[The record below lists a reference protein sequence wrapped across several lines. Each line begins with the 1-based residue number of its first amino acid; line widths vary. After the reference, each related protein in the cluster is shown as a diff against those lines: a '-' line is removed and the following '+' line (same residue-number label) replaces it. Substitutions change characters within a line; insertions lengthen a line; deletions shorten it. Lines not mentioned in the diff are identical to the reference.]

1 MTSPWNRRF
10 AVALGMLVLALSVA
24 AAYLATRT
32 PASRIRVA
40 CVGDSITEGEGV
52 EDRAM
57 RYPAWL
63 GALLGEGYDVR
74 NFGVSGSTMLDAGDM
89 PYKKQRAYRQALDF
103 RPDIVVIALG
113 TNDGKPWNWSG
124 REAFA
129 ADAKGLVEAFRN
141 AKPGARVFLCRPVPV
156 VGAGNYG
163 IRGDVVKGDITAI
176 IDRAARELDVEV
188 IDLHG
193 ALEGRLD
200 LIPDGV
206 HPNGEGARLIADAV
220 HRALTRPRPAG

>member
-1 MTSPWNRRF
+1 
-10 AVALGMLVLALSVA
+10 
-24 AAYLATRT
+24 
-32 PASRIRVA
+32 
-40 CVGDSITEGEGV
+40 
-52 EDRAM
+52 M
-57 RYPAWL
+57 RYPERL
-63 GALLGEGYDVR
+63 GALLGDGYDVR
-74 NFGVSGSTMLDAGDM
+74 NFGVSGSTMLDAGDV

-113 TNDGKPWNWSG
+113 TNDSKPWNWSR

-129 ADAKGLVEAFRN
+129 ADAKALVAAFRN
-141 AKPGARVFLCRPVPV
+141 VNPGARVFLCRPVPV

-176 IDRAARELDVEV
+176 IDRAARELGVEV

-193 ALEGRLD
+193 PLEGKLE
-200 LIPDGV
+200 LIPDRV